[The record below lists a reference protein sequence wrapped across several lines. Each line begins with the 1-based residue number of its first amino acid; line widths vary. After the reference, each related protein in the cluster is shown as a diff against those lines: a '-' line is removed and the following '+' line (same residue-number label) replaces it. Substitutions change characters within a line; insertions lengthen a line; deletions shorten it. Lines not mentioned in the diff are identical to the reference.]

1 MTTLRQ
7 CAVPFAVL
15 LLAPLVSR
23 KASAAEYLVY
33 FGTYTNQGKSKGI
46 YVSHF
51 NSSTGKAQ
59 DPILAAEI
67 KSPSWVVVD
76 PGGRF
81 LYAVTEEGRIGSVSA
96 FSIDRATGKLTAL
109 NTVSTKGNGPC
120 HLAVD
125 HTGKTLLA
133 ANYDSGSTV
142 AFPIHGDGS
151 LGEGASFIQH
161 MGSGP
166 DKSRQAGPHAH
177 CTTVSPDNRFALV
190 NDLGLDEILIYKMD
204 PAKALLTPNDPPFGK
219 VSPGAGPRH
228 LAFAPNG
235 KVAYVVNEMGQS
247 TTVFSWDAR
256 GALTAIQTISDIP
269 HEVPGNSAAEIAVH
283 PSGKFVYSSNRG
295 HDSLAVFS
303 VNAKDGK
310 LTLVEYAPTKA
321 KTPRGFG
328 IDPSGSYLLAAG
340 QDSDNVV
347 VFRIDKRTGKL
358 TPTGQELQVAMPVC
372 VQFLAL

>member
-23 KASAAEYLVY
+23 KASAAESLVY
-33 FGTYTNQGKSKGI
+33 FGTYTNKRKSKGI

-76 PGGRF
+76 SGGRF

-133 ANYDSGSTV
+133 ANYDCGSTGG
-142 AFPIHGDGS
+142 IH
-151 LGEGASFIQH
+151 H
-161 MGSGP
+161 
-166 DKSRQAGPHAH
+166 
-177 CTTVSPDNRFALV
+177 
-190 NDLGLDEILIYKMD
+190 
-204 PAKALLTPNDPPFGK
+204 
-219 VSPGAGPRH
+219 
-228 LAFAPNG
+228 
-235 KVAYVVNEMGQS
+235 
-247 TTVFSWDAR
+247 SW
-256 GALTAIQTISDIP
+256 
-269 HEVPGNSAAEIAVH
+269 
-283 PSGKFVYSSNRG
+283 
-295 HDSLAVFS
+295 
-303 VNAKDGK
+303 
-310 LTLVEYAPTKA
+310 
-321 KTPRGFG
+321 
-328 IDPSGSYLLAAG
+328 
-340 QDSDNVV
+340 
-347 VFRIDKRTGKL
+347 
-358 TPTGQELQVAMPVC
+358 
-372 VQFLAL
+372 

>member
-23 KASAAEYLVY
+23 KASAAESLVY
-33 FGTYTNQGKSKGI
+33 FGTYTNKGKSKGI

-76 PGGRF
+76 SGGRF

-96 FSIDRATGKLTAL
+96 FSIDRATGMLTAL

-151 LGEGASFIQH
+151 LGEAASFIQH

-219 VSPGAGPRH
+219 VPPGAGPRH

-235 KVAYVVNEMGQS
+235 KFAYVVNEMGQS
-247 TTVFSWDAR
+247 TTAFSWEAGLPNTPDCQE
-256 GALTAIQTISDIP
+256 G
-269 HEVPGNSAAEIAVH
+269 
-283 PSGKFVYSSNRG
+283 
-295 HDSLAVFS
+295 LA
-303 VNAKDGK
+303 
-310 LTLVEYAPTKA
+310 
-321 KTPRGFG
+321 
-328 IDPSGSYLLAAG
+328 
-340 QDSDNVV
+340 
-347 VFRIDKRTGKL
+347 
-358 TPTGQELQVAMPVC
+358 
-372 VQFLAL
+372 

>member
-1 MTTLRQ
+1 MPRRRHGARPLNGRFGEVFLS
-7 CAVPFAVL
+7 AGRFA
-15 LLAPLVSR
+15 SR
-23 KASAAEYLVY
+23 AEFRSRIAGNVR
-33 FGTYTNQGKSKGI
+33 
-46 YVSHF
+46 
-51 NSSTGKAQ
+51 
-59 DPILAAEI
+59 DRR
-67 KSPSWVVVD
+67 SPSWVVVD

-151 LGEGASFIQH
+151 LGEAASFIQH

-219 VSPGAGPRH
+219 VPPGA
-228 LAFAPNG
+228 L
-235 KVAYVVNEMGQS
+235 V
-247 TTVFSWDAR
+247 
-256 GALTAIQTISDIP
+256 QTRP
-269 HEVPGNSAAEIAVH
+269 HSAMMDGCHNS
-283 PSGKFVYSSNRG
+283 
-295 HDSLAVFS
+295 
-303 VNAKDGK
+303 
-310 LTLVEYAPTKA
+310 
-321 KTPRGFG
+321 
-328 IDPSGSYLLAAG
+328 
-340 QDSDNVV
+340 
-347 VFRIDKRTGKL
+347 
-358 TPTGQELQVAMPVC
+358 
-372 VQFLAL
+372 